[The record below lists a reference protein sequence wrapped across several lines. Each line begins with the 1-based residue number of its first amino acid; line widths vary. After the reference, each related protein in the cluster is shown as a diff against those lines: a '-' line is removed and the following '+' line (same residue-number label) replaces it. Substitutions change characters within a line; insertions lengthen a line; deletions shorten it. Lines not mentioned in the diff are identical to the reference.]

1 MANNQVVKKDINKVS
16 VKELVLTFPKKQF
29 IASGGTEEDFVR
41 EAGFALQVIDKTP
54 YLLKCD
60 RKSLVNAIANVA
72 MTGLSLNP
80 ELRLG
85 YLIPRKGKVYFQSSY
100 MGKVELLIRSG
111 MVKDIYAKL
120 VYENDTFEVDGD
132 IITGKPIHKANY
144 FGDRGKVIGGYYVA
158 KLVNG
163 EVKWDTMPMRQILE
177 AKKRSEA
184 VKADKTSPWDT
195 DEEEMMRKTIIN
207 WAFKFIPK
215 SNISKSVLQAI
226 ESDSEYDR
234 DMFDDWKKK
243 QEAEAKDD
251 FYSEE
256 YSDYTEVKDNHV
268 NVDEHPV
275 SEEEAVK
282 HPMEE
287 N

>member
-1 MANNQVVKKDINKVS
+1 MTQQVAKRDIDKVS
-16 VKELVLTFPKKQF
+16 IKELVLTFPKKQF
-29 IASGGTEEDFVR
+29 IASGGSEEDFVR
-41 EAGFALQVIDKTP
+41 EAGFALQVIDNNN
-54 YLLKCD
+54 YLAKCD

-85 YLIPRKGKVYFQSSY
+85 YLVPRKGKVYFQSSY
-100 MGKVELLIRSG
+100 MGKVDILVRSG

-120 VYENDTFEVDGD
+120 VYENDTFEVQGD
-132 IITGKPIHKANY
+132 IINGVPVHKANY

-163 EVKWDTMPMRQILE
+163 ETKWDTMPMKQILD

-184 VKADKTSPWDT
+184 VKAGKGSPWDT

-226 ESDSEYDR
+226 EADSEFDR
-234 DMFDDWKKK
+234 DVFDDWKKK
-243 QEAEAKDD
+243 HESETEDD
-251 FYSEE
+251 FYAEE
-256 YSDYTEVKDNHV
+256 FSDYTEVDKKEDIK
-268 NVDEHPV
+268 
-275 SEEEAVK
+275 EEA
-282 HPMEE
+282 
-287 N
+287 